1 MTIQTHRRRSARALL
16 LGAAFAL
23 TLVAAAC
30 APAVDT
36 PTSGAEL
43 TVSKSTGLDPA
54 GETITVTGTGFTT
67 TGNVGTRPPK
77 AGQPAGVYVVFG
89 KFAADWRPSAGAESS
104 ARTIVQ
110 QFWAQPGT
118 PLPAEGSVQM
128 QADGSFTIEIFVTP
142 QSVPEGSTLGI
153 ATYAGSGSVN
163 SGEELLVPLSFDS

>member
-1 MTIQTHRRRSARALL
+1 MTVQTHRRRPTRALL

-36 PTSGAEL
+36 PTTGAVL
-43 TVSKSTGLDPA
+43 TVSKSTDLDPA

-67 TGNVGTRPPK
+67 TGNIGTRPPK

-89 KFAADWRPSAGAESS
+89 KYAPTWKPSAGAESS
-104 ARTIVQ
+104 ARSIVE

-128 QADGSFTIEIFVTP
+128 AADGSFSVDIFVTP
-142 QSVPEGSTLGI
+142 QSVPAGWTLGV
-153 ATYAGSGSVN
+153 ATYAGSGAVN
-163 SGEELLVPLSFDS
+163 SGEEILIPLTFAS